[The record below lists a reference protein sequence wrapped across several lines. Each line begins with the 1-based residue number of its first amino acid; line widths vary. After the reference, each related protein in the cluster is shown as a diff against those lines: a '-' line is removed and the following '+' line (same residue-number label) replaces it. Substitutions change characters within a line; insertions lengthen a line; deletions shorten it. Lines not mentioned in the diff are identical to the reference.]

1 MLTGQVGLRRVL
13 PGQVRSRCRDLQGP
27 VQGPAATR
35 GRVGFQPS
43 SGRVQSSGTV
53 EVIRGETE
61 AQGWCSHTVHS
72 RESGTR
78 MGSLRSRCRLSPVCL
93 LNRCYYYFPILQV
106 GKLRLGGCIA
116 CLRPQPIR
124 GSIPLQD
131 AQKKWSEPVGA
142 LADAQEKG
150 PGPALP
156 RHLPPQSGCEPCGP
170 ALGSALCEAV
180 PRALVSPPSSSIRD
194 LSRQGPGR
202 DTSSRPRREKT
213 LSS

>member
-1 MLTGQVGLRRVL
+1 MPRPAGTCPGPCGHSGQSRIPAL
-13 PGQVRSRCRDLQGP
+13 VRQGP
-27 VQGPAATR
+27 ELR
-35 GRVGFQPS
+35 
-43 SGRVQSSGTV
+43 TV

-61 AQGWCSHTVHS
+61 AQGWRGHTVHS

-180 PRALVSPPSSSIRD
+180 PRALISPPSSSIRD